1 MQISARVDYGVRAL
15 LVLTEHFYRDSKSV
29 LKIELI
35 AREQEIPMKFLESIL
50 IELKH
55 SDIVTSVRGKEGG
68 YRLSQLP
75 SDVSIAD
82 VMRSLEGPLA
92 AVRSE
97 RPESTEYE
105 GVAEHLKDVW
115 VATRAAL
122 RHVLEAISL
131 EDVYR
136 GKLPKHVETLLAD
149 KDAWVRR

>member
-15 LVLTEHFYRDSKSV
+15 LVLTEHFFYDSKSV
-29 LKIELI
+29 LKIESI
-35 AREQEIPMKFLESIL
+35 AKDQEIPMKFLESIL
-50 IELKH
+50 IALKH

-122 RHVLEAISL
+122 RNVLESISL

>member
-15 LVLTEHFYRDSKSV
+15 LVLTDQHHLDEKSV
-29 LKIELI
+29 LKIESI
-35 AREQEIPMKFLESIL
+35 ATMQDIPLKFLESIL
-50 IELKH
+50 IVLKRA
-55 SDIVTSVRGKEGG
+55 DIVTSVRGKEGG
-68 YRLSQLP
+68 YRLAQTP
-75 SDVSIAD
+75 DAVSIAD
-82 VMRSLEGPLA
+82 VMRALEGPLA

-105 GVAEHLKDVW
+105 GVAEHLKEVW

-122 RHVLEAISL
+122 RSVLEAISL

-136 GKLPKHVETLLAD
+136 GELPKHVTKMLSD

>member
-15 LVLTEHFYRDSKSV
+15 LVLTDHFHQDGKSV

-35 AREQEIPMKFLESIL
+35 ANEQDIPMKFLESIL
-50 IELKH
+50 IALKH

-68 YRLSQLP
+68 YRLSQQP
-75 SDVSIAD
+75 HDVSIAD

-122 RHVLEAISL
+122 RNVLESISL

>member
-15 LVLTEHFYRDSKSV
+15 LVLTEHFYQDSKSV

-35 AREQEIPMKFLESIL
+35 AKEQEIPMKFLESIL
-50 IELKH
+50 IALKH

-75 SDVSIAD
+75 SEVSIAD

>member
-15 LVLTEHFYRDSKSV
+15 LVLTEHFFHYSKRV
-29 LKIELI
+29 LTIESL
-35 AREQEIPMKFLESIL
+35 AKDQEIPLKFLESIL
-50 IELKH
+50 IALKH

-122 RHVLEAISL
+122 RNVLESISL

>member
-50 IELKH
+50 IALKH

>member
-15 LVLTEHFYRDSKSV
+15 LVLTEQYYLDRKSV
-29 LKIELI
+29 LKIESI
-35 AREQEIPMKFLESIL
+35 ATAQDIPLKFLESIL
-50 IELKH
+50 VALKR
-55 SDIVTSVRGKEGG
+55 SDIVTSVRGKDGG

-75 SDVSIAD
+75 GDISIAD

-105 GVAEHLKDVW
+105 GVAQNLKEVW

-122 RHVLEAISL
+122 RNVLEAISL
-131 EDVYR
+131 DDVYK
-136 GKLPKHVETLLAD
+136 GKLPSHVKKLLAD

>member
-15 LVLTEHFYRDSKSV
+15 LVLTEQHHIDAKCV
-29 LKIELI
+29 MKIESI
-35 AREQEIPMKFLESIL
+35 ATSQDIPLKFLESIL
-50 IELKH
+50 IALKH